1 MLTFF
6 PIYGLAIGL
15 TLTQVGLLVG
25 LHGAAAATVRFLSGI
40 VFRWVSYERALPVMI
55 VVSGLS
61 VALIGGVQVVLVLAL
76 GWVGLGLSR
85 GLLRV
90 ASAALVMDEA
100 GETDGLVG
108 GLGAHAVG
116 LRATFLIASVS
127 FPVVYFVLAALLG
140 RHGSKRPGGRACL

>member
-1 MLTFF
+1 MCR
-6 PIYGLAIGL
+6 Y
-15 TLTQVGLLVG
+15 
-25 LHGAAAATVRFLSGI
+25 S
-40 VFRWVSYERALPVMI
+40 S
-55 VVSGLS
+55 S
-61 VALIGGVQVVLVLAL
+61 AL

-90 ASAALVMDEA
+90 ASDALVMDEA
-100 GETDGLVG
+100 GETDGRRCAASSVYLSGLDFGRVLGPLVG